1 MLTSN
6 FSKITYTSQLFSI
19 SSAMGG
25 NIFYSAAI
33 NEHAAAAAV
42 RKQSMLFTKWEPCE
56 KKVKYRKPVKK
67 ELGIGQNGSNADVVE
82 SKDVGEYSLSSLK
95 QRL

>member
-1 MLTSN
+1 MLTPN

-25 NIFYSAAI
+25 NIFYSAAM

-42 RKQSMLFTKWEPCE
+42 WKQSMLFTKWEPCE

>member
-1 MLTSN
+1 MSTPN

-33 NEHAAAAAV
+33 NEHAATAAV
-42 RKQSMLFTKWEPCE
+42 WKQLMLFTKWEPCE

>member
-1 MLTSN
+1 MNSNKLRPSIKLNAAEELLTPSTILN
-6 FSKITYTSQLFSI
+6 LARLKISVSL
-19 SSAMGG
+19 

-67 ELGIGQNGSNADVVE
+67 E
-82 SKDVGEYSLSSLK
+82 
-95 QRL
+95 